1 MCGRESAVQSDRN
14 GLGWNARNVRGIT
27 ERRKDPS
34 VGREPEEAP
43 GVHRQ
48 GKTRSN
54 PVRLSALATRRPPIG
69 ASNLSARPQNLDL
82 FDDLPEALAPS
93 VADEVESLARMEG
106 LEGRGAVF
114 TRKEVVGF
122 ILDLTG
128 YRADRPLHRMR
139 LLEPCFG
146 GGDFLLVAAERLLG
160 AWRRAGSP
168 GEPEEALGRALI
180 GVELH
185 RKTFDET
192 RGRLIK
198 RLEAEGLGAAAARR
212 LADAWLIQGD
222 FLLAPL
228 AGRFDFV
235 VGNPPYVRQELI
247 PDALLQ
253 EYKRR
258 YATLYDRADLYIPFI
273 ERSLRLLARGGCSGF
288 ICSDRWM
295 KNRYGAP
302 LRGMVAEGFHLRVL
316 VDMVDADAFHR
327 EVIAY
332 PAITVIANE
341 SPGPTR
347 LVKRPEI
354 DAGALARLARE
365 LEAGSVGSPESGIRV
380 VEALVQREEPWLVD
394 SSEQMALL
402 RRLEAA
408 YPTLEEAG
416 CKVGIGVATGADKAF
431 IGEYETL
438 DVEAGRKLP
447 LVRTRDIQSGEVV
460 WRGDGVI
467 NPFADEGGLVD
478 LARYPKLR
486 RYLEARREVIAGR
499 HCAKKNPAGWYR
511 TIDRIF
517 PPLTKQPKLLIP
529 DIKGEAHIVYESG
542 RYYPHHNL
550 YYITA
555 DRWDLRALQAVL
567 RSGIARLFVAAY
579 STKMRGGYL
588 RFQAQYLRRI
598 RIPNWDSVSEGLRTE
613 LTEAAGRG
621 DQASCNRAV
630 ARLYGLTEDEELVLR
645 GEDKR

>member
-1 MCGRESAVQSDRN
+1 MIVGGALLFFRGSPGNDEEFDFESPMNR
-14 GLGWNARNVRGIT
+14 VRIAPDLIHSK
-27 ERRKDPS
+27 RRMPFAYLTY
-34 VGREPEEAP
+34 R
-43 GVHRQ
+43 
-48 GKTRSN
+48 
-54 PVRLSALATRRPPIG
+54 
-69 ASNLSARPQNLDL
+69 ASSLRKPTMSARPQNLDL
-82 FDDLPEALAPS
+82 FDDLPEALPGS
-93 VADEVESLARMEG
+93 VVAQVETLAQMEG

-114 TRKEVVGF
+114 TRPEVVGF

-128 YRADRPLHRMR
+128 YRTDRPLHRMR
-139 LLEPCFG
+139 LLEPSFG
-146 GGDFLLVAAERLLG
+146 DGDFLVVAVERLLG
-160 AWRRAGSP
+160 AWRTAGSP
-168 GEPEEALGRALI
+168 GRPEETLGPALTA
-180 GVELH
+180 VELH
-185 RKTFDET
+185 RETFYQT
-192 RGRLIK
+192 RARLIE
-198 RLEAEGLGAAAARR
+198 RLEAEGLGRSTAHG
-212 LADAWLIQGD
+212 LADSWLVQGD
-222 FLLAPL
+222 FLLEPL
-228 AGRFDFV
+228 DDLFDFV

-258 YATLYDRADLYIPFI
+258 YVTIYDRADLYIPFI
-273 ERSLRLLARGGCSGF
+273 ERSLRLLAKGGCSGF

-302 LRGMVAEGFHLRVL
+302 LRGMVAEGFHLRAL
-316 VDMVDADAFHR
+316 VDMVDTPAFHQD
-327 EVIAY
+327 VIAY

-341 SPGPTR
+341 SPGPTK
-347 LVKRPEI
+347 LVERPEI
-354 DAGALARLARE
+354 DSEALSQLAYA
-365 LEAGSVGSPESGIRV
+365 LEAGSEAPKGGSIRE
-380 VEALVQREEPWLVD
+380 VEALAKGEEPWLID

-408 YPTLEEAG
+408 YPMLEEAG
-416 CKVGIGVATGADKAF
+416 CKVGIGVATGADRAF
-431 IGEYETL
+431 IGTFEAL
-438 DVEAGRKLP
+438 DVEADRKLP

-486 RYLEARREVIAGR
+486 RYLEEWREVIAGR

-529 DIKGEAHIVYESG
+529 DIKGKAHIVYESG

-598 RIPNWDSVSEGLRTE
+598 RIPHWESVSEELRNE
-613 LTEAAGRG
+613 LTEAAARG
-621 DQASCNRAV
+621 DQESCNRAV
-630 ARLYGLTEDEELVLR
+630 AHLYGLTEAEGLVLK
-645 GEDKR
+645 GKDKE